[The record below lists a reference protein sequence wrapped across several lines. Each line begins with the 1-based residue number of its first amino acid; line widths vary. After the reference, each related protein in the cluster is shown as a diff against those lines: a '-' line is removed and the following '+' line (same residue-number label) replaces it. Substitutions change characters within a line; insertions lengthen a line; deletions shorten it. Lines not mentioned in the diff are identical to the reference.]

1 MTEEE
6 IEIARIFS
14 GNKYLQEY
22 AVGYKKAKEDIIEKA
37 CAWLKEKMYIQ
48 DCFIN
53 NFRKKMEE

>member
-22 AVGYKKAKEDIIEKA
+22 AVGYKKAKEDIREQAKLLGLTDYPRDIY
-37 CAWLKEKMYIQ
+37 LKKE
-48 DCFIN
+48 
-53 NFRKKMEE
+53 